1 MKVLFCAS
9 ECVPF
14 VKTGGLADVAGAL
27 PIALKQDGVD
37 VRVILPK
44 YGMIDEYWKSR
55 MTHVCNFEVLFGWE
69 RVFCGV
75 ETVEDNGV
83 TYYFIDN
90 ETFFYVNDIYGDG
103 INEGLRFAFFCRA
116 ILEALPRIGFF
127 PDVLHLNDW
136 QTGLTAALLKTQY
149 AAGAE
154 YAHIRTVFSIHNLKY
169 QGLFRW
175 QDIAGRLGLDERYFT
190 SEYLEFYGNISCMKG
205 GLVFAD
211 RINTVSPTYA
221 NEIKTPYFGENLDG
235 LLRARENT
243 LSGILNGL
251 DYTIFD
257 PATDRFLPYHF
268 DPEHLEGKL
277 TCKRALQKECA
288 LEVRDVPLIGMIA
301 RLSSQKGLDLVER
314 VLSDIM
320 RSDIQIGFL
329 GKGEQRFVDLLN
341 WANWRYP
348 HRVHARIELDEGL
361 AHRIYAGSDM
371 FLMPSQFEP
380 CGLSQMIALKYGSV
394 PIVRETGGLK
404 DTIIPYNKFTD
415 EGNGFSFAN
424 YNAHEMLNTI
434 EHAVHYWYEDKPMW
448 KRMMLRGMRDNFA
461 WDKPAKQY
469 VALYEQ
475 LLPGKKPEG
484 CKEPA
489 VTPATPTPPTPQKP
503 VQPDNAPAKP
513 DAGQKPA
520 QPGAAKPETRETDT
534 KAGAGTATAPKA
546 DKPAYAPVTRP
557 IQPIRPGKPQ
567 TADPV
572 QPQKPADGEQR
583 RTKETKGDASQKPTK

>member
-27 PIALKQDGVD
+27 PIALRQDGVD

-44 YGMIDEYWKSR
+44 YGMIDEYWKGR
-55 MTHVCNFEVLFGWE
+55 MTHLCHFEVLFGWE
-69 RVFCGV
+69 RIFCGV
-75 ETVEDNGV
+75 ETVVDNGV

-90 ETFFYVNDIYGDG
+90 ETYFYVNDIYGDG
-103 INEGLRFAFFCRA
+103 TNEGLRFAFFCRA
-116 ILEALPRIGFF
+116 ILEALPHIGFF

-136 QTGLTAALLKTQY
+136 QTGLAAALLKTQY
-149 AAGAE
+149 AGNAD

-211 RINTVSPTYA
+211 RISTVSPTYA

-243 LSGILNGL
+243 LTGIINGL
-251 DYTIFD
+251 DYTIFN
-257 PATDRFLPYHF
+257 PATDRFLPYHY

-277 TCKRALQKECA
+277 TCKKALQKECG
-288 LEVRDVPLIGMIA
+288 LEVKDVPLIGMIA
-301 RLSSQKGLDLVER
+301 RLSTQKGLDLIER
-314 VLSDIM
+314 VLGDIM
-320 RSDIQIGFL
+320 RSDIQMVFL

-404 DTIIPYNKFTD
+404 DTIVPYNKFTD

-424 YNAHEMLNTI
+424 YNAHELLFTI

-448 KRMMLRGMRDNFA
+448 NRMMLRGMHDSFA
-461 WDKPAKQY
+461 WEKPAKQY
-469 VALYEQ
+469 IALYEQ
-475 LLPGKKPEG
+475 MLPKKKPEE
-484 CKEPA
+484 CKETA
-489 VTPATPTPPTPQKP
+489 VEPLP
-503 VQPDNAPAKP
+503 
-513 DAGQKPA
+513 
-520 QPGAAKPETRETDT
+520 
-534 KAGAGTATAPKA
+534 
-546 DKPAYAPVTRP
+546 
-557 IQPIRPGKPQ
+557 PGKPTKTQ
-567 TADPV
+567 TTVIQQEPV
-572 QPQKPADGEQR
+572 KPTAPDDQKAQPSVPPKPQQPDLKQQKTEDRAAQN
-583 RTKETKGDASQKPTK
+583 TQQKPTK